1 MAVQLP
7 DGSLVSLATDYS
19 EAFDVTAVTN
29 AKKAVLTLET
39 GHGLDDGDAF
49 ELISGWSGVT
59 NRVFRAESVAGDEI
73 TIKADTSDIQRFK
86 AGSGTGSVRKILQMQ
101 QIQQILSFEG
111 QGGEP
116 QYATYEFLDSDV
128 ENQIPTKF
136 SAQSINISIADD
148 EKQPG
153 YQAFLAAS
161 ETRSVRAL
169 EVLLP
174 NGSTLYYNGYPS
186 MNPTPTMTKGQVMAI
201 SASYSVLGRV
211 VRY

>member
-7 DGSLVSLATDYS
+7 DGSLVSLATEYD
-19 EAFDVTAVTN
+19 APVNVTATTN
-29 AKKAVLTLET
+29 ATKAVLTLDT
-39 GHGLDDGDAF
+39 GHGLEDGDVF
-49 ELISGWSGVT
+49 ELTLGWSAIT
-59 NRVFRAESVAGDEI
+59 NRVFRVEGMSGDTI
-73 TIKADTSDIQRFK
+73 TINADTSDIQRFK
-86 AGSGTGSVRKILQMQ
+86 DGGGTGSIRKISQFQ
-101 QIQQILSFEG
+101 EIQQILSFEG

-148 EKQPG
+148 ETQAG
-153 YQAFLAAS
+153 YKAYLAAS
-161 ETRSVRAL
+161 ETRSIRAL

-174 NGSTLYYNGYPS
+174 NGSVLFYNGYPA
-186 MNPTPTMTKGQVMAI
+186 MNPTPTMTKGQVMAVN
-201 SASYSVLGRV
+201 ASYSVIGRP

>member
-7 DGSLVSLATDYS
+7 DGSLVSLATEYG
-19 EAFDVTAVTN
+19 EAFAVTAVTN
-29 AKKAVLTLET
+29 ATKAVLTLEA
-39 GHGLDDGDAF
+39 GHGLEDGDTF
-49 ELISGWSGVT
+49 ELTSGWSAIT
-59 NRVFRAESVAGDEI
+59 NRVFRAENVSGEEV
-73 TIKADTSDIQRFK
+73 TISADTSDIKRFK
-86 AGSGTGSVRKILQMQ
+86 AGGGIGSVRKILQMQ
-101 QIQQILSFEG
+101 EIQQILSFEG

-148 EKQPG
+148 ETQPG
-153 YQAFLAAS
+153 YKAYLAAS

-174 NGSTLYYNGYPS
+174 NGSVLYYNGYPA
-186 MNPTPTMTKGQVMAI
+186 MNPTPSMTKGQVMAI
-201 SASYSVLGRV
+201 SASYSVIGRP

>member
-7 DGSLVSLATDYS
+7 DGSLVSLATEYGA
-19 EAFDVTAVTN
+19 AFNVTAVTN
-29 AKKAVLTLET
+29 ASKAVLTLEV
-39 GHGLDDGDAF
+39 GHDLEDGDIF
-49 ELISGWSGVT
+49 ELTSGWGALT
-59 NRVFRAESVAGDEI
+59 NRVFQAEDVADNEV
-73 TIKADTSDIQRFK
+73 TINADTTDIKRFRSGGG
-86 AGSGTGSVRKILQMQ
+86 AGSIRKITEFQE
-101 QIQQILSFEG
+101 IQQILSFEG

-148 EKQPG
+148 ETQPG
-153 YQAFLAAS
+153 YKAYLTAS
-161 ETRSVRAL
+161 ERRSVRAL

-174 NGSTLYYNGYPS
+174 NGSAIYYNGYPS
-186 MNPTPTMTKGQVMAI
+186 MNPTPTMTKGQVMAVN
-201 SASYSVLGRV
+201 ASYSVIGRP

>member
-7 DGSLVSLATDYS
+7 DGSLVSLATEYG
-19 EAFDVTAVTN
+19 EAFAVTAVTN
-29 AKKAVLTLET
+29 ATKAVLTLEA
-39 GHGLDDGDAF
+39 GHGLEDGDTF
-49 ELISGWSGVT
+49 ELTSGWGAIT
-59 NRVFRAESVAGDEI
+59 NRVFRAENVSGEEV
-73 TIKADTSDIQRFK
+73 TISADTSDIQRFK
-86 AGSGTGSVRKILQMQ
+86 AGGGVGSVRQILQMQ
-101 QIQQILSFEG
+101 EIQQILSFEG

-128 ENQIPTKF
+128 ENQIPSKF

-148 EKQPG
+148 ETQLG
-153 YQAFLAAS
+153 YKAYLAAS

-174 NGSTLYYNGYPS
+174 NGSVLYYNGYPA
-186 MNPTPTMTKGQVMAI
+186 MNPTPSMTKGQVMAI
-201 SASYSVLGRV
+201 SASYSIIGRP